1 MERQVPQPE
10 SAHGELTE
18 DELFE
23 LLANRR
29 RRHILQ
35 TLIYRDERIDI
46 GALSQSIAA
55 SEDDLAFDE
64 VSSSD
69 RKRVYTALQQSHLP
83 KMDNAGVLEFD
94 RDRGTVKP
102 TPALKNVEIYMD
114 IVHGRKIPWND
125 YYLGLTALVT
135 VVLAGSLLD
144 IVPFSL
150 LPAAAWSGLVVI
162 TLGGFALAHRY
173 YAHRNHLRIRTS
185 SPDVELEYDELREQ

>member
-1 MERQVPQPE
+1 MERQVSQSE

-46 GALSQSIAA
+46 GTLSQSIAA

-94 RDRGTVKP
+94 RDRGTVEP
-102 TPALKNVEIYMD
+102 TPVLDDVKIYMD
-114 IVHGRKIPWND
+114 TVRGRNLSWSD

-135 VVLAGSLLD
+135 VVLGGTLLD

-150 LPAAAWSGLVVI
+150 LPAAAWSAFVVI
-162 TLGGFALAHRY
+162 TLGGFALAHRH
-173 YAHRNHLRIRTS
+173 YAHQNHLRIGTS
-185 SPDVELEYDELREQ
+185 SPDVELEYDESSEQ